1 MIYINLLHVRRRP
14 RTCELRLGVGMP
26 GCRYRLD
33 HHKPTAGAWASVATA
48 AVSEASGAAITGAA
62 SFVVTSVGLP
72 GTEAIVLIASSGGA
86 EAELAGG
93 RKNLLRG
100 FGSGVLSEQ
109 GPAWQ

>member
-1 MIYINLLHVRRRP
+1 M
-14 RTCELRLGVGMP
+14 RLSP
-26 GCRYRLD
+26 
-33 HHKPTAGAWASVATA
+33 H
-48 AVSEASGAAITGAA
+48 TGAA